1 MSLKSELLDILDFP
15 HERESYDY
23 YLEVHTLGGELECY
37 HMTNEGK
44 EKLANQILDLL
55 DKSLQEAYELGFN
68 DASRKYNSSHDARIE
83 KIPPHLRDEFEAEV
97 RKVIKEEL

>member
-1 MSLKSELLDILDFP
+1 MSLKSELQEIIDMVRTVAKVPNAPNSHNKNVDM
-15 HERESYDY
+15 
-23 YLEVHTLGGELECY
+23 VLGIAEQ
-37 HMTNEGK
+37 
-44 EKLANQILDLL
+44 AILDLL